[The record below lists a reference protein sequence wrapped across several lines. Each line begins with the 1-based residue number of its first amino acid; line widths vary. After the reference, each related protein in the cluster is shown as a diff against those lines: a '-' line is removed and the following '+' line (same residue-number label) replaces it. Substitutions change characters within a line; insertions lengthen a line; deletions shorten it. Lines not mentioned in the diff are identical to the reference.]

1 MKKFA
6 RQLTTLV
13 AAVAISGFASVSFAE
28 EVANKVA
35 TVNIQQVLQQSQR
48 VASLSKKLEEQFKP
62 RQQKL
67 NDQQKSLQ
75 DEIEKFR
82 KTGKTMSQKDQE
94 SAQKKINDD
103 RADFLKQA
111 MAYQQ
116 DVNKEQAKIMQG
128 IQGDINTIVG
138 DIAKKSS
145 YNMVLD
151 AQAVIFAANSVDIT
165 KDVEKAFN
173 DKK

>member
-1 MKKFA
+1 MKTFV
-6 RQLTTLV
+6 RQLTTLA
-13 AAVAISGFASVSFAE
+13 AAVAISTFAQASFAE
-28 EVANKVA
+28 EAATKVA

-75 DEIEKFR
+75 DQIEKLR
-82 KTGKTMSQKDQE
+82 KSGKTMSQKEQE
-94 SAQKKINDD
+94 AAQKKINDD

-111 MAYQQ
+111 MSYQQ
-116 DVNKEQAKIMQG
+116 DVNKEQAKVMQG
-128 IQGDINTIVG
+128 IQGDINSIVG

-145 YNMVLD
+145 YSMVLD